1 MYFTKTRK
9 FILAVL
15 VAVVAFTFVG
25 LFYQEK
31 VYAISA
37 SDTVAYPFA
46 TEDYALANAPTLTG
60 VASQQDGDT
69 WHWAEQIFDK
79 SVDLTAATHVAIEF
93 ENVKGNAGLTI
104 GVMSNGQRFGTYVDG
119 KPVYMVNEAGDIT
132 ELKVLYGSVNLGANA
147 KGVIVLPLS
156 SLAIVGWGDQSAT

>member
-46 TEDYALANAPTLTG
+46 TEDYALANAPTFTG

-69 WHWAEQIFDK
+69 WHWAEQIFD
-79 SVDLTAATHVAIEF
+79 
-93 ENVKGNAGLTI
+93 N
-104 GVMSNGQRFGTYVDG
+104 
-119 KPVYMVNEAGDIT
+119 PV
-132 ELKVLYGSVNLGANA
+132 
-147 KGVIVLPLS
+147 
-156 SLAIVGWGDQSAT
+156 DQSNAYIKAILKKYEGKITNQTCQMAIRGYIQERYPDFKHIEDFMEYLNTVIFN